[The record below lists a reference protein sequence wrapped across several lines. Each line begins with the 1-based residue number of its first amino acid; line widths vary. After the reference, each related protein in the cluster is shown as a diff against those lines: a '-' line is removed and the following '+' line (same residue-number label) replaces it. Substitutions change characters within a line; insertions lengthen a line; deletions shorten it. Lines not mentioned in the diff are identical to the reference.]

1 MYINKSSVKVWNE
14 EMIKEKYGIYDD
26 DGNRY
31 GKAFDTYED
40 AEWYMKEHQNIGSIP
55 ELSPLWISAILGVAI
70 LIIALIIV
78 IITDS

>member
-1 MYINKSSVKVWNE
+1 MIE
-14 EMIKEKYGIYDD
+14 ERYGIYDD

-55 ELSPLWISAILGVAI
+55 EGCDVEEYHDEINN
-70 LIIALIIV
+70 
-78 IITDS
+78 